1 MRAPIVRIQAWL
13 AGLWAGSVLAIGGMA
28 APALFSVLSS
38 QMAGQGAGRI
48 FAIEANV
55 SLLFAIVL
63 FIMERQRVRS
73 EVEQGGASTSAM
85 SASLLMILGALFLTV
100 LGQFAIHPMI
110 EAAKAGQ
117 PTRLSFGA
125 LHGISAGMYWL
136 KAMVLLG
143 LSWRLTAPTVE
154 TKPAA

>member
-1 MRAPIVRIQAWL
+1 MRAPVVRIQAWL
-13 AGLWAGSVLAIGGMA
+13 AGLWAGSVLAIGGVA
-28 APALFSVLSS
+28 APALFSVLSP

-48 FAIEANV
+48 FAIEANL
-55 SLLFAIVL
+55 SLFFAIVL
-63 FIMERQRVRS
+63 FILERQRIRS
-73 EVEQGGASTSAM
+73 KAEQGGATTSVM
-85 SASLLMILGALFLTV
+85 SAALLMILGVLFLTV
-100 LGQFAIHPMI
+100 FGQFALHPMI

-143 LSWRLTAPTVE
+143 LSWRLTASPST
-154 TKPAA
+154 P

>member
-1 MRAPIVRIQAWL
+1 MSGMRAPVVRIQSLL
-13 AGLWAGSVLAIGGMA
+13 ASLWAGSVLALGGVA

-48 FAIEANV
+48 FAIEANL
-55 SLLFAIVL
+55 SLFFAIVL
-63 FIMERQRVRS
+63 FILERQRVRA
-73 EVEQGGASTSAM
+73 EVEQGGTTTSVMSTAI
-85 SASLLMILGALFLTV
+85 LMILSALFLTV

-110 EAAKAGQ
+110 EAAKTGQ

-125 LHGISAGMYWL
+125 LHGISAAMYWL

-143 LSWRLTAPTVE
+143 LSWRLTAST
-154 TKPAA
+154 PAP